1 MVKMMKVNELLD
13 QLSKFNPNANISF
26 VDSEDIYISY
36 ISEDGATPQ
45 TTKQVFLENC
55 DYCQTCQFYDDAF
68 CRVYDKNCED
78 VEECYQY
85 IRDESV

>member
-1 MVKMMKVNELLD
+1 MILADLLK
-13 QLSKFNPNANISF
+13 QLGTFNPKANVSL

-45 TTKQVFLENC
+45 TTKQVFLESC
-55 DYCQTCQFYDDAF
+55 DYCQTCEFYDDAF

-85 IRDESV
+85 IRDEDL